1 MTPTRLPRRGA
12 ADMPHVKP
20 IHLLVAACV
29 AAWSAHGRA
38 TTQAA
43 AESTLAQVEFD
54 GAFLQSRLGKHVD
67 VSRFAQRN
75 MTAPGVYTTDIH
87 VGPDWIGRYD
97 VRFVAAPDSGDARPC
112 FDRTQL
118 ERVGVDFGKL
128 APEVLARLDGDG
140 ACLQLDQ
147 VVPGASAAF
156 DFPRQT
162 LRLSIPQASLVRKAR
177 GYVSPDQWTSGETVG
192 LLGYNFNLYT
202 SKASGH
208 TTQTQGYLGL
218 NGGVNLGNWRFRHEG
233 SYSWS
238 SRGESRYQDIATY
251 LQRDLPSLS
260 SQLVVGESYT
270 SGELFDST
278 QFRGVRLS
286 TDDRMLPDSLR
297 GYAPVVRGI
306 ANSNAKVTIR
316 QNDVTIYETT
326 VAPGNFEIDDLYPT
340 GYGGDL
346 QVSVAEADGSVH
358 SFSVPYA
365 AVPMSLRP
373 GIGRYSFVAGTL
385 RNPHGS
391 SQPLFTQAT
400 YQRGLTNL
408 LTAYGGVTLA
418 GGYASAMLGGA
429 FNTSFGAFGAD
440 VTHAL
445 TSIPGAKR
453 YSGSSVRVS
462 YAKSVDATG
471 TDIALAA
478 YRYSTDG
485 YFGLNDAMQAR
496 DAARDGRSAQSV
508 WRQRNRASLALTQRL
523 GATGGRINTTASAV
537 NYWNRPGSDVNYSVG
552 YTNQFRNIS
561 YSLTATRQR
570 NAGGDMG
577 TLYYASVTIPFGRE
591 RPMTVSGNVSRDTL
605 GRTRLQSTLSGS
617 LGEDHALSYSVS
629 ANHASGP
636 NSGTDGS
643 ANVTYRTRV
652 AEVNASAG
660 ASTDFQQGSLAV
672 RGALV
677 AHRGGITFSQP
688 VSETFAIVEAP
699 GAAGARV
706 TNAAGVKVDRN
717 GYAVVPYLTPYS
729 LNTVALDPKG
739 IPMDVE
745 LKETSRQ
752 IAPRAGAVPL
762 IRFATDTG
770 RAALVQARQADGTP
784 LPFGAAVHD
793 ETGKEV
799 GVVGQ
804 ASRIF
809 ARGLADSGSL
819 TVQWGADDHRSICRI
834 AYELPVAEHR
844 RPSSGIRIVKSI
856 CQPDATAAGI
866 Q

>member
-1 MTPTRLPRRGA
+1 MTTTRPSRHDA
-12 ADMPHVKP
+12 ADMPRIKP
-20 IHLLVAACV
+20 VHLLVAACV
-29 AAWSAHGRA
+29 GAWSSDGRA
-38 TTQAA
+38 TTSSAA
-43 AESTLAQVEFD
+43 DATLAQVEFD
-54 GAFLQSRLGKHVD
+54 GAFMQHRLGKHFD
-67 VSRFAQRN
+67 VSRFARRN
-75 MTAPGVYTTDIH
+75 VTAPGVYTADIH
-87 VGPDWIGRYD
+87 VGSDWIGRYD

-112 FDRTQL
+112 FDRTLL
-118 ERVGVDFGKL
+118 ERVGIDFGKL
-128 APEVLARLDGDG
+128 APEVVAELDGEH
-140 ACLQLDQ
+140 ACLRLEQA
-147 VVPGASAAF
+147 VPGAGAAF
-156 DFPRQT
+156 DFTRQT
-162 LRLSIPQASLVRKAR
+162 LRLSIPQALLARKAR
-177 GYVSPDQWTSGETVG
+177 GYVSPDQWTAGETVG

-202 SKASGH
+202 SKANGH
-208 TTQTQGYLGL
+208 TAQTQGYLGL
-218 NGGVNLGNWRFRHEG
+218 NGGVNLGTWRFRHEG

-238 SRGESRYQDIATY
+238 SRGQSRYQGIATY
-251 LQRDLPSLS
+251 VQRDLPSLS
-260 SQLVVGESYT
+260 SQLVIGESYT

-346 QVSVAEADGSVH
+346 QVSVEEADGAVH
-358 SFSVPYA
+358 TFSVPYA

-391 SQPLFTQAT
+391 SQPPFTQAT

-418 GGYASAMLGGA
+418 SGYMSAMLGAA

-445 TSIPGAKR
+445 TSIPGARR
-453 YSGSSVRVS
+453 YNGSSVRVS
-462 YAKSVDATG
+462 YAKSVETTG

-496 DAARDGRSAQSV
+496 DAARDGRSVDSV
-508 WRQRNRASLALTQRL
+508 WRQRHRASLALTQRL
-523 GATGGRINTTASAV
+523 GATGGRINATASAV
-537 NYWNRPGSDVNYSVG
+537 NYWNRSGSDINYSVG
-552 YTNQFRNIS
+552 YTNQFRNLS

-570 NAGGDMG
+570 NAGGEMG

-591 RPMTVSGNVSRDTL
+591 RPMTVSGNVSRDAL

-617 LGEDHALSYSVS
+617 LGDDHALSYSVS

-636 NSGTDGS
+636 DSATDGS
-643 ANVTYRTRV
+643 ANVTYRTRM
-652 AEVNASAG
+652 AEISASAG
-660 ASTDFQQGSLAV
+660 AGTDFQQGSIGV

-677 AHRGGITFSQP
+677 AHRGGVTFSQP

-706 TNAAGVKVDRN
+706 TNAAGVKVDGN
-717 GYAVVPYLTPYS
+717 GYAIVPYLTPYS

-739 IPMDVE
+739 ISMDVE

-784 LPFGAAVHD
+784 LPFGVAVHD

-804 ASRIF
+804 ASKIF
-809 ARGLADSGSL
+809 ARGLNDSGSL
-819 TVQWGADDHRSICRI
+819 TVRWGADSRSACRI
-834 AYELPVAEHR
+834 AYNLPVAKQR
-844 RPSSGIRIVKSI
+844 RQASGIQTVKSI
-856 CQPDATAAGI
+856 CEPDSMTADLR
-866 Q
+866 

>member
-1 MTPTRLPRRGA
+1 MTPTRLPHRGA
-12 ADMPHVKP
+12 ADLPRVKP

-29 AAWSAHGRA
+29 AAWSADGRA
-38 TTQAA
+38 TTPAA
-43 AESTLAQVEFD
+43 ADGSLAQVEFD
-54 GAFLQSRLGKHVD
+54 GAFMQNRLGRDFD
-67 VSRFAQRN
+67 VSRFARRN
-75 MTAPGVYTTDIH
+75 VTAPGVYTADVH

-112 FDRTQL
+112 FDRTLL

-128 APEVLARLDGDG
+128 APDVVARLDGDD
-140 ACLQLDQ
+140 ACLRLDE

-156 DFPRQT
+156 DFTRQT
-162 LRLSIPQASLVRKAR
+162 LRLSIPQASLARKAR

-208 TTQTQGYLGL
+208 TAQTQGYLGL
-218 NGGVNLGNWRFRHEG
+218 NGGVNIGTWRFRHEG

-238 SRGESRYQDIATY
+238 SRGESRYQGLATY

-260 SQLVVGESYT
+260 SQLVIGESYT

-346 QVSVAEADGSVH
+346 QVSVTEADGSVH
-358 SFSVPYA
+358 TFSVPYA

-408 LTAYGGVTLA
+408 LTGYGGVTLA
-418 GGYASAMLGGA
+418 GGYVSAMLGGA

-445 TSIPGAKR
+445 TAIPGAKR

-485 YFGLNDAMQAR
+485 YFGLDDAMQAR
-496 DAARDGRSAQSV
+496 DAARNGRSTHAV
-508 WRQRNRASLALTQRL
+508 WRQRHRASLALTQRL
-523 GATGGRINTTASAV
+523 GATGGRINATASAV
-537 NYWNRPGSDVNYSVG
+537 NYWNRPGSDINYSVG
-552 YTNQFRNIS
+552 YTNQFRNVS

-570 NAGGDMG
+570 NAGGDMS

-605 GRTRLQSTLSGS
+605 GRTRVQSTLSGS
-617 LGEDHALSYSVS
+617 LGDDHALSYSVS

-636 NSGTDGS
+636 NAVTDGS
-643 ANVTYRTRV
+643 ANVTYRTRL
-652 AEVNASAG
+652 AEVSASAG
-660 ASTDFQQGSLAV
+660 ASTDFQQGSLGV

-699 GAAGARV
+699 GAAGARI
-706 TNAAGVKVDRN
+706 TNAAGVKVDGN
-717 GYAVVPYLTPYS
+717 GYAVVPYLAPYS
-729 LNTVALDPKG
+729 LNTIALDPKG
-739 IPMDVE
+739 ISMDVE

-752 IAPRAGAVPL
+752 VAPRAGSVPL

-784 LPFGAAVHD
+784 LPFGATVHD

-804 ASRIF
+804 ASKIF
-809 ARGLADSGSL
+809 ARGLADRGSL
-819 TVQWGADDHRSICRI
+819 TVQWGADLRSVCRI
-834 AYELPVAEHR
+834 AYELPVAER
-844 RPSSGIRIVKSI
+844 RRQSSGIQTIQSR
-856 CQPDATAAGI
+856 CQPDSTTAGT

>member
-1 MTPTRLPRRGA
+1 MTPTRPPCHGA
-12 ADMPHVKP
+12 ADMPRVKP

-29 AAWSAHGRA
+29 AAWSADGRA
-38 TTQAA
+38 TTPAA
-43 AESTLAQVEFD
+43 AEGTLAQVEFD
-54 GAFLQSRLGKHVD
+54 GAFMQNRLGRDFD
-67 VSRFAQRN
+67 VSRFARRN
-75 MTAPGVYTTDIH
+75 VTAPGVYTADVH

-112 FDRTQL
+112 FDRTLL

-128 APEVLARLDGDG
+128 APDVVARLDGDD
-140 ACLQLDQ
+140 ACLRLDE

-156 DFPRQT
+156 DFTRQT
-162 LRLSIPQASLVRKAR
+162 LRLSIPQASLARKAR

-208 TTQTQGYLGL
+208 TAQTQGYLGL
-218 NGGVNLGNWRFRHEG
+218 NGGVNIGTWRFRHEG

-238 SRGESRYQDIATY
+238 SRGESRYQGLATY

-260 SQLVVGESYT
+260 SQLVIGESYT

-346 QVSVAEADGSVH
+346 QVSVEEADGSVH

-391 SQPLFTQAT
+391 SQPLFTQVT

-418 GGYASAMLGGA
+418 GGYVSAMLGGA
-429 FNTSFGAFGAD
+429 FNTTFGAFGAD

-445 TSIPGAKR
+445 TTIPGAKR

-462 YAKSVDATG
+462 YAKSVDSTG

-508 WRQRNRASLALTQRL
+508 WRQRHRASLALTQRL
-523 GATGGRINTTASAV
+523 GTTGGRINATASAV

-552 YTNQFRNIS
+552 YTNQFRNVS

-570 NAGGDMG
+570 NAGGDMS

-617 LGEDHALSYSVS
+617 VGEDHALSYSVS
-629 ANHASGP
+629 ANHASGT
-636 NSGTDGS
+636 NSTTDGS
-643 ANVTYRTRV
+643 ANVTYRTRL
-652 AEVNASAG
+652 AEVSASAG
-660 ASTDFQQGSLAV
+660 ASTEFQQGSLGV

-677 AHRGGITFSQP
+677 VHRGGITFSQP

-699 GAAGARV
+699 GAAGARI
-706 TNAAGVKVDRN
+706 TNAAGVKVDGN

-739 IPMDVE
+739 ISMDVE

-804 ASRIF
+804 ASKIF
-809 ARGLADSGSL
+809 ARGLNDSGSL
-819 TVQWGADDHRSICRI
+819 TVRWGADSGSICRI
-834 AYELPVAEHR
+834 AYDLPVAKHHR
-844 RPSSGIRIVKSI
+844 QAP
-856 CQPDATAAGI
+856 GI
-866 Q
+866 QTVTSMCRPDSTTADTQ

>member
-1 MTPTRLPRRGA
+1 MTPTRLPCRGA
-12 ADMPHVKP
+12 ADLPRVKP

-29 AAWSAHGRA
+29 AAWSANGRA

-54 GAFLQSRLGKHVD
+54 GAFLQNRLGKQFD
-67 VSRFAQRN
+67 VSRFSRRN
-75 MTAPGVYTTDIH
+75 VTPPGVYTADIH
-87 VGPDWIGRYD
+87 VGADWIGRYD
-97 VRFVAAPDSGDARPC
+97 VRFVAAPESSDARPC
-112 FDRTQL
+112 FDRTLL
-118 ERVGVDFGKL
+118 ERAGVDFGKL
-128 APEVLARLDGDG
+128 APDVVARLAGDD
-140 ACLQLDQ
+140 ACLRLEE
-147 VVPGASAAF
+147 VVPGAGSAF
-156 DFPRQT
+156 DFTRQT
-162 LRLSIPQASLVRKAR
+162 LTLSIPQASLARKAR

-202 SKASGH
+202 SKVSGH
-208 TTQTQGYLGL
+208 TAQTQGYLGL

-260 SQLVVGESYT
+260 SQLVIGESYT

-306 ANSNAKVTIR
+306 ANSNARVTIR

-346 QVSVAEADGSVH
+346 QVSVEEADGSVH
-358 SFSVPYA
+358 AFSVPYA

-385 RNPHGS
+385 RNPQGS
-391 SQPLFTQAT
+391 SEPLFTQAT

-429 FNTSFGAFGAD
+429 LNTSFGAFGAD

-462 YAKSVDATG
+462 YAKSIDATG

-496 DAARDGRSAQSV
+496 DAARDGTSAQSV
-508 WRQRNRASLALTQRL
+508 WRQRQRASLALTQRL
-523 GATGGRINTTASAV
+523 GTNGGRINATASTV
-537 NYWNRPGSDVNYSVG
+537 NYWNRSGSDVNYSVG
-552 YTNQFRNIS
+552 YTNRFRNVS
-561 YSLTATRQR
+561 YSLTAMRQR

-577 TLYYASVTIPFGRE
+577 TLYYASVTIPLGRE
-591 RPMTVSGNVSRDTL
+591 RPMTVSGNVTRDTL

-617 LGEDHALSYSVS
+617 LGDDHALSYSVS

-636 NSGTDGS
+636 NSTTDGS
-643 ANVTYRTRV
+643 ANVTYRTRL
-652 AEVNASAG
+652 AEVSASAG
-660 ASTDFQQGSLAV
+660 ASTDFQQGSLGV

-706 TNAAGVKVDRN
+706 TNAAGVKVDGN

-729 LNTVALDPKG
+729 LNTIALDPKG

-804 ASRIF
+804 ASKIF

-819 TVQWGADDHRSICRI
+819 TVQWGADHRRSLCRI
-834 AYELPVAEHR
+834 AYDLPVAEHR
-844 RPSSGIRIVKSI
+844 RQSSGIRIVKSV
-856 CQPDATAAGI
+856 CQSDTTAAGI

>member
-1 MTPTRLPRRGA
+1 MTTTRPPRPDAADLPRI
-12 ADMPHVKP
+12 KP

-29 AAWSAHGRA
+29 GAWAGDGRA
-38 TTQAA
+38 TTATA
-43 AESTLAQVEFD
+43 TEATLAQVEFD
-54 GAFLQSRLGKHVD
+54 GAFLQNRLGKHFD

-75 MTAPGVYTTDIH
+75 VTAPGVYTADIH
-87 VGPDWIGRYD
+87 VGADWIGRYD
-97 VRFVAAPDSGDARPC
+97 VRFAASPDSGDARPC
-112 FDRTQL
+112 FDRTLL
-118 ERVGVDFGKL
+118 ERAGVDFGKL
-128 APEVLARLDGDG
+128 APEVVAKLDGDR
-140 ACLQLDQ
+140 ACLRLEQA
-147 VVPGASAAF
+147 VPGASAAF
-156 DFPRQT
+156 DFTRQT
-162 LRLSIPQASLVRKAR
+162 LQLSIPQALLARKAR
-177 GYVSPDQWTSGETVG
+177 GYVSPDQWTAGETVG

-208 TTQTQGYLGL
+208 TAQTQGYLGL
-218 NGGVNLGNWRFRHEG
+218 NGGVNLGSWRFRHEG
-233 SYSWS
+233 AYSWS
-238 SRGESRYQDIATY
+238 SRGQSRYQGIASY

-260 SQLVVGESYT
+260 SQLVIGESYT

-346 QVSVAEADGSVH
+346 QVSVSEADGSVH
-358 SFSVPYA
+358 TFSVPYA

-385 RNPHGS
+385 RNPLGS
-391 SQPLFTQAT
+391 SQPLFAQAT

-408 LTAYGGVTLA
+408 LTAYGGATLA
-418 GGYASAMLGGA
+418 AGYVSAMLGGA
-429 FNTSFGAFGAD
+429 FNTPFGAFGAD
-440 VTHAL
+440 FTHAV

-453 YSGSSVRVS
+453 YSGSSMRVS
-462 YAKSVDATG
+462 YAKSVEATG

-485 YFGLNDAMQAR
+485 YFGLNDAVQAR
-496 DAARDGRSAQSV
+496 DAARDGHSASSV
-508 WRQRNRASLALTQRL
+508 WRQRHRASLTLAQRF
-523 GATGGRINTTASAV
+523 GTTGGRINATASAV
-537 NYWNRPGSDVNYSVG
+537 SYWNRSGSDVNYSIG
-552 YTNQFRNIS
+552 YTNQFRNVS

-591 RPMTVSGNVSRDTL
+591 HPMTVTGNVSRDTL

-617 LGEDHALSYSVS
+617 LGDDHALSYSVS

-636 NSGTDGS
+636 DSVTDGS
-643 ANVTYRTRV
+643 TNVTYRARM
-652 AEVNASAG
+652 AEVNVSAG
-660 ASTDFQQGSLAV
+660 ASTDFQQGSLGV

-699 GAAGARV
+699 GAAGARI
-706 TNAAGVKVDRN
+706 TNAAGVKIDGN

-739 IPMDVE
+739 ISMDVE

-770 RAALVQARQADGTP
+770 RAALVRAPQADGTP
-784 LPFGAAVHD
+784 LPFGAVVRD

-799 GVVGQ
+799 GVVAQ
-804 ASRIF
+804 ASKVF
-809 ARGLADSGSL
+809 ARGLNERGAL
-819 TVQWGADDHRSICRI
+819 TVHWGADGSSVCRI
-834 AYELPVAEHR
+834 AYALPVAEHR
-844 RPSSGIRIVKSI
+844 RRSPGIQTVESVCQADSS
-856 CQPDATAAGI
+856 QAGI

>member
-1 MTPTRLPRRGA
+1 MTSTRLPRHA
-12 ADMPHVKP
+12 VADMPRIKP
-20 IHLLVAACV
+20 IHLLVVACV
-29 AAWSAHGRA
+29 GAWSSDGRA
-38 TTQAA
+38 TSQTA
-43 AESTLAQVEFD
+43 AENTLAQVEFD
-54 GAFLQSRLGKHVD
+54 GAFLQNRLGKQFD

-75 MTAPGVYTTDIH
+75 VTAPGVYTADIH
-87 VGPDWIGRYD
+87 VGSDWIGRYD
-97 VRFVAAPDSGDARPC
+97 VRFAAAPDSGDARPC
-112 FDRTQL
+112 FDRALL
-118 ERVGVDFGKL
+118 ERVGVDFGKITPDIV
-128 APEVLARLDGDG
+128 AELDGDR
-140 ACLQLDQ
+140 ACLRIEQ
-147 VVPGASAAF
+147 VVPDASAAF
-156 DFPRQT
+156 DFTRQV
-162 LRLSIPQASLVRKAR
+162 LRLSIPQASLARKAR
-177 GYVSPDQWTSGETVG
+177 GYVNPDQWTAGETVG

-208 TTQTQGYLGL
+208 TAQTQGYLGL
-218 NGGVNLGNWRFRHEG
+218 NGGVNLGSWRFRHEG

-238 SRGESRYQDIATY
+238 SRGQSRYQNLATY

-346 QVSVAEADGSVH
+346 QVSVSEADGSVH
-358 SFSVPYA
+358 TFSVPYA

-391 SQPLFTQAT
+391 GQPFFAQAT

-408 LTAYGGVTLA
+408 VTAYGGATLA
-418 GGYASAMLGGA
+418 AGYVSAMLGGA
-429 FNTSFGAFGAD
+429 LNTSFGAFGAD
-440 VTHAL
+440 VTHAM

-462 YAKSVDATG
+462 YAKSVEATG

-485 YFGLNDAMQAR
+485 YFSLNDAMQAR
-496 DAARDGRSAQSV
+496 DAVRDGHSVSSV
-508 WRQRNRASLALTQRL
+508 WRQRHRASLALTQRL
-523 GATGGRINTTASAV
+523 GAAGGRINATASTV

-552 YTNQFRNIS
+552 YTNRFRNVS

-591 RPMTVSGNVSRDTL
+591 RPVTVTGNVSRDTL
-605 GRTRLQSTLSGS
+605 GHTRLQSTLSGS
-617 LGEDHALSYSVS
+617 LGDDHALSYSVS
-629 ANHASGP
+629 ANHASGTD
-636 NSGTDGS
+636 SVTDGS
-643 ANVTYRTRV
+643 ANVTYRTRM
-652 AEVNASAG
+652 AELNASAG
-660 ASTDFQQGSLAV
+660 ASTAFQQGSLGV

-688 VSETFAIVEAP
+688 LSETFAIVEAP
-699 GAAGARV
+699 GAAGARI
-706 TNAAGVKVDRN
+706 TNATGVKVDGN

-729 LNTVALDPKG
+729 INTVALDPKG
-739 IPMDVE
+739 ISMDVE

-770 RAALVQARQADGTP
+770 RAALVRAPQANGAP
-784 LPFGAAVHD
+784 LPFGAVVRD

-799 GVVGQ
+799 GIVAQ
-804 ASRIF
+804 ASKIF
-809 ARGLADSGSL
+809 ARGLNDRGSL
-819 TVQWGADDHRSICRI
+819 TVQWGNDGRSVCRV
-834 AYELPVAEHR
+834 AYELPVAER
-844 RPSSGIRIVKSI
+844 RGRSRGVQTVTSV
-856 CQPDATAAGI
+856 CQVDSTAAAI

>member
-1 MTPTRLPRRGA
+1 MTPTRPPCHGA
-12 ADMPHVKP
+12 ADMPRVKP

-29 AAWSAHGRA
+29 AAWSADGRA
-38 TTQAA
+38 TTPAA
-43 AESTLAQVEFD
+43 AEGTLAQVEFD
-54 GAFLQSRLGKHVD
+54 GAFMQNRLGRDFD
-67 VSRFAQRN
+67 VSRFARRN
-75 MTAPGVYTTDIH
+75 VTAPGVYTADVH

-112 FDRTQL
+112 FDRTLL

-128 APEVLARLDGDG
+128 APDVVARLDGDD
-140 ACLQLDQ
+140 ACLRLDE

-156 DFPRQT
+156 DFTRQT
-162 LRLSIPQASLVRKAR
+162 VRLSIPQASLARKAR

-208 TTQTQGYLGL
+208 TAQTQGYLGL
-218 NGGVNLGNWRFRHEG
+218 NGGVNIGTWRFRHEG

-238 SRGESRYQDIATY
+238 SRGESRYQGLATY

-260 SQLVVGESYT
+260 SQLVIGESYT

-346 QVSVAEADGSVH
+346 QVSVEEADGSVH

-391 SQPLFTQAT
+391 SQPLFTQVT

-418 GGYASAMLGGA
+418 GGYVSAMLGGA
-429 FNTSFGAFGAD
+429 FNTTFGAFGAD

-445 TSIPGAKR
+445 TTIPGAKR

-462 YAKSVDATG
+462 YAKSVDSTG

-508 WRQRNRASLALTQRL
+508 WRQRHRASLALTQRL
-523 GATGGRINTTASAV
+523 GTTGGRINATASAV

-552 YTNQFRNIS
+552 YTNQFRNVS

-570 NAGGDMG
+570 NAGGDMS

-617 LGEDHALSYSVS
+617 VGDDHALSYSVS
-629 ANHASGP
+629 ANHASGT
-636 NSGTDGS
+636 NSTTDGS
-643 ANVTYRTRV
+643 ANVTYRTRL
-652 AEVNASAG
+652 AEVSASAG
-660 ASTDFQQGSLAV
+660 ASTEFQQGSLGV

-699 GAAGARV
+699 GAAGARI
-706 TNAAGVKVDRN
+706 TNAAGVKVDGN

-739 IPMDVE
+739 ISMDVE

-804 ASRIF
+804 ASKIF
-809 ARGLADSGSL
+809 ARGLNDSGSL
-819 TVQWGADDHRSICRI
+819 TVRWGADSGSICRI
-834 AYELPVAEHR
+834 AYDLPVAKHHR
-844 RPSSGIRIVKSI
+844 QAP
-856 CQPDATAAGI
+856 GI
-866 Q
+866 QTVTSMCRPDSTTADTQ

>member
-1 MTPTRLPRRGA
+1 MTPTRPPCHGA
-12 ADMPHVKP
+12 ADMPRVKP

-29 AAWSAHGRA
+29 AAWSADGRA
-38 TTQAA
+38 TTPAA
-43 AESTLAQVEFD
+43 AEGTLAQVEFD
-54 GAFLQSRLGKHVD
+54 GAFMQNRLGRDFD
-67 VSRFAQRN
+67 VSRFARRN
-75 MTAPGVYTTDIH
+75 VTAPGVYTADVH

-112 FDRTQL
+112 FDRTLL

-128 APEVLARLDGDG
+128 APDVVARLDGDD
-140 ACLQLDQ
+140 ACLRLDE
-147 VVPGASAAF
+147 VVPGASTAF
-156 DFPRQT
+156 DFTRQT
-162 LRLSIPQASLVRKAR
+162 LRLSIPQASLARKAR

-208 TTQTQGYLGL
+208 TAQTQGYLGL
-218 NGGVNLGNWRFRHEG
+218 NGGVNIGTWRFRHEG

-238 SRGESRYQDIATY
+238 SRGESRYQGLATY

-260 SQLVVGESYT
+260 SQLVIGESYT

-346 QVSVAEADGSVH
+346 QVSVEEADGSVH

-391 SQPLFTQAT
+391 SQPLFTQVT

-418 GGYASAMLGGA
+418 GGYVSAMLGGA
-429 FNTSFGAFGAD
+429 FNTTFGAFGAD

-445 TSIPGAKR
+445 TTIPGAKR

-462 YAKSVDATG
+462 YAKSVDSTG

-508 WRQRNRASLALTQRL
+508 WRQRHRASLALTQRL
-523 GATGGRINTTASAV
+523 GTTGGRINATASAV

-552 YTNQFRNIS
+552 YTNQFRNVS

-570 NAGGDMG
+570 NAGGDMS

-617 LGEDHALSYSVS
+617 VGEDHALSYSVS
-629 ANHASGP
+629 ANHASGT
-636 NSGTDGS
+636 NSTTDGS
-643 ANVTYRTRV
+643 ANVTYRTRL
-652 AEVNASAG
+652 AEVSASAG
-660 ASTDFQQGSLAV
+660 ASTEFQQGSLGV

-699 GAAGARV
+699 GAAGARI
-706 TNAAGVKVDRN
+706 TNAAGVKVDGN

-739 IPMDVE
+739 ISMDVE

-804 ASRIF
+804 ASKIF
-809 ARGLADSGSL
+809 ARGLNDSGSL
-819 TVQWGADDHRSICRI
+819 TVRWGADSGSICRI
-834 AYELPVAEHR
+834 AYDLPVAKHHR
-844 RPSSGIRIVKSI
+844 QAP
-856 CQPDATAAGI
+856 GI
-866 Q
+866 QTVTSMCRPDSTTADTQ

>member
-1 MTPTRLPRRGA
+1 MTPTRPPCHGA
-12 ADMPHVKP
+12 ADMPRVKP

-29 AAWSAHGRA
+29 AAWSADGRA
-38 TTQAA
+38 TTPAA
-43 AESTLAQVEFD
+43 AEGTLAQVEFD
-54 GAFLQSRLGKHVD
+54 GAFMQNRLGRDFD
-67 VSRFAQRN
+67 VSRFARRN
-75 MTAPGVYTTDIH
+75 VTAPGVYTADVH

-112 FDRTQL
+112 FDRALL

-128 APEVLARLDGDG
+128 APDVVARLDGDD
-140 ACLQLDQ
+140 ACLRLDE
-147 VVPGASAAF
+147 VVPGASTAF
-156 DFPRQT
+156 DFTRQT
-162 LRLSIPQASLVRKAR
+162 LRLSIPQASLARKAR

-208 TTQTQGYLGL
+208 TAQTQGYLGL

-260 SQLVVGESYT
+260 SQLVIGESYT

-346 QVSVAEADGSVH
+346 QVSVEEADGSVH

-373 GIGRYSFVAGTL
+373 GVGRYSFVAGTL
-385 RNPHGS
+385 RNPRGS

-429 FNTSFGAFGAD
+429 FNTTFGAFGAD

-462 YAKSVDATG
+462 YAKSVETIG

-485 YFGLNDAMQAR
+485 YFGLDDAMQAR

-508 WRQRNRASLALTQRL
+508 WRQRHRASLALTQRL
-523 GATGGRINTTASAV
+523 GATGGRINATASAV

-552 YTNQFRNIS
+552 YTNQFRNVS

-570 NAGGDMG
+570 NGGGDMS
-577 TLYYASVTIPFGRE
+577 TLYYASVTIPLGRE

-629 ANHASGP
+629 ANHASGT
-636 NSGTDGS
+636 NSTTDGS
-643 ANVTYRTRV
+643 ANVTYRTRL
-652 AEVNASAG
+652 AEVSASAG
-660 ASTDFQQGSLAV
+660 ASTEFQQGSLGV

-699 GAAGARV
+699 GAAGARI
-706 TNAAGVKVDRN
+706 TNAAGVKVDGN

-739 IPMDVE
+739 ISMDVE

-804 ASRIF
+804 ASKIF
-809 ARGLADSGSL
+809 ARGLNDSGSL
-819 TVQWGADDHRSICRI
+819 TVRWGADSGSICRI
-834 AYELPVAEHR
+834 AYDLPVAKHHR
-844 RPSSGIRIVKSI
+844 QAP
-856 CQPDATAAGI
+856 GI
-866 Q
+866 QTVTSMCRPDSTTADTQ

>member
-1 MTPTRLPRRGA
+1 MTPTRPPCHGA
-12 ADMPHVKP
+12 ADMPRVKP

-29 AAWSAHGRA
+29 AAWSADGRA
-38 TTQAA
+38 TTPAA
-43 AESTLAQVEFD
+43 AEGTLAQVEFD
-54 GAFLQSRLGKHVD
+54 GAFMQNRLGRDFD
-67 VSRFAQRN
+67 VSRFARRN
-75 MTAPGVYTTDIH
+75 VTAPGVYTADVH

-112 FDRTQL
+112 FDRALL

-128 APEVLARLDGDG
+128 APDVVARLDGDD
-140 ACLQLDQ
+140 ACLRLDE
-147 VVPGASAAF
+147 VVPGASTAF
-156 DFPRQT
+156 DFTRQT
-162 LRLSIPQASLVRKAR
+162 LRLSIPQASLARKAR

-208 TTQTQGYLGL
+208 TAQTQGYLGL

-260 SQLVVGESYT
+260 SQLVIGESYT

-346 QVSVAEADGSVH
+346 QVSVEEADGSVH
-358 SFSVPYA
+358 AFSVPYA

-373 GIGRYSFVAGTL
+373 GVGRYSFVAGTL
-385 RNPHGS
+385 RNPRGS

-429 FNTSFGAFGAD
+429 FNTTFGAFGAD

-462 YAKSVDATG
+462 YAKSVETTG

-485 YFGLNDAMQAR
+485 YFGLDDAMQAR

-508 WRQRNRASLALTQRL
+508 WRQRHRASLALTQRL
-523 GATGGRINTTASAV
+523 GATGGRINATASAV

-552 YTNQFRNIS
+552 YTNQFRNVS

-570 NAGGDMG
+570 NAGGDMS
-577 TLYYASVTIPFGRE
+577 TLYYASVTIPLGRE

-629 ANHASGP
+629 ANHASGT
-636 NSGTDGS
+636 NSTTDGS
-643 ANVTYRTRV
+643 ANVTYRTRL
-652 AEVNASAG
+652 AEVSASAG
-660 ASTDFQQGSLAV
+660 ASTEFQQGSLGV

-699 GAAGARV
+699 GAAGARI
-706 TNAAGVKVDRN
+706 TNAAGVKVDGN

-739 IPMDVE
+739 ISMDVE

-804 ASRIF
+804 ASKIF
-809 ARGLADSGSL
+809 ARGLNDSGSL
-819 TVQWGADDHRSICRI
+819 TVRWGADSGSICRI
-834 AYELPVAEHR
+834 AYDLPVAKHHR
-844 RPSSGIRIVKSI
+844 QAP
-856 CQPDATAAGI
+856 GI
-866 Q
+866 QTVTSMCRPDSTTADTQ

>member
-1 MTPTRLPRRGA
+1 MTPTRPPCHGA
-12 ADMPHVKP
+12 ADMPRVKP

-29 AAWSAHGRA
+29 AAWSADGRA
-38 TTQAA
+38 TTPAA
-43 AESTLAQVEFD
+43 AEGTLAQVEFD
-54 GAFLQSRLGKHVD
+54 GAFMQNRLGRDFD
-67 VSRFAQRN
+67 VSRFARRN
-75 MTAPGVYTTDIH
+75 VTAPGVYTADVH

-112 FDRTQL
+112 FDRTLL

-128 APEVLARLDGDG
+128 APDVVARLDGDD
-140 ACLQLDQ
+140 ACLRLDE

-156 DFPRQT
+156 DFTRQT
-162 LRLSIPQASLVRKAR
+162 LRLSIPQASLARKAR

-208 TTQTQGYLGL
+208 TAQTQGYLGL
-218 NGGVNLGNWRFRHEG
+218 NGGVNIGTWRFRHEG

-238 SRGESRYQDIATY
+238 SRGESRYQGLATY

-260 SQLVVGESYT
+260 SQLVIGESYT

-346 QVSVAEADGSVH
+346 QVSVEEADGSVH

-391 SQPLFTQAT
+391 SQPLFTQVT

-418 GGYASAMLGGA
+418 GGYVSAMLGGA
-429 FNTSFGAFGAD
+429 FNTTFGAFGAD

-445 TSIPGAKR
+445 TTIPGAKR

-462 YAKSVDATG
+462 YAKSVDSTG

-508 WRQRNRASLALTQRL
+508 WRQRHRASLALTQRL
-523 GATGGRINTTASAV
+523 GTTGGRINATASAV

-552 YTNQFRNIS
+552 YTNQFRNVS

-570 NAGGDMG
+570 NAGGDMS

-617 LGEDHALSYSVS
+617 VGDDHALSYSVS
-629 ANHASGP
+629 ANHASGT
-636 NSGTDGS
+636 NSTTDGS
-643 ANVTYRTRV
+643 ANVTYRTRL
-652 AEVNASAG
+652 AEVSASAG
-660 ASTDFQQGSLAV
+660 ASTEFQQGSLGV

-677 AHRGGITFSQP
+677 VHRGGITFSQP

-699 GAAGARV
+699 GAAGARI
-706 TNAAGVKVDRN
+706 TNAAGVKVDGN

-739 IPMDVE
+739 ISMDVE

-804 ASRIF
+804 ASKIF
-809 ARGLADSGSL
+809 ARGLNDSGSL
-819 TVQWGADDHRSICRI
+819 TVRWGADSGSICRI
-834 AYELPVAEHR
+834 AYDLPVAKHHR
-844 RPSSGIRIVKSI
+844 QAP
-856 CQPDATAAGI
+856 GI
-866 Q
+866 QTVTSMCRPDSTTADTQ

>member
-1 MTPTRLPRRGA
+1 MTPTRLPHRGA
-12 ADMPHVKP
+12 ADLPRVKP

-29 AAWSAHGRA
+29 AAWSADGRA
-38 TTQAA
+38 TTPAA
-43 AESTLAQVEFD
+43 AERSLAQVEFD
-54 GAFLQSRLGKHVD
+54 GAFMQNRLGRDFD
-67 VSRFAQRN
+67 VSRFARRN
-75 MTAPGVYTTDIH
+75 VTAAGVYTADVH

-112 FDRTQL
+112 FDRTLL

-128 APEVLARLDGDG
+128 APDVVARLDGND
-140 ACLQLDQ
+140 ACLRIEE

-156 DFPRQT
+156 DFTRQT
-162 LRLSIPQASLVRKAR
+162 LRLSIPQASLARKAR

-208 TTQTQGYLGL
+208 TAQTQGYLGL
-218 NGGVNLGNWRFRHEG
+218 NGGVNIGNWRFRHEG

-238 SRGESRYQDIATY
+238 SRGESRYQGLATY

-260 SQLVVGESYT
+260 SQLVIGESYT

-278 QFRGVRLS
+278 PFRGVRLS

-306 ANSNAKVTIR
+306 ANSNAKVTVR

-346 QVSVAEADGSVH
+346 QVSVEEADGSVH
-358 SFSVPYA
+358 TFSVPYA

-385 RNPHGS
+385 RNPRGS

-408 LTAYGGVTLA
+408 LTGYGGVTLA

-445 TSIPGAKR
+445 TAIPGAKR

-485 YFGLNDAMQAR
+485 YFGLDDAMQAR
-496 DAARDGRSAQSV
+496 DAARNDRSTHAV
-508 WRQRNRASLALTQRL
+508 WRQRHRASLVLTQRL
-523 GATGGRINTTASAV
+523 GATGGRINATASAV
-537 NYWNRPGSDVNYSVG
+537 NYWNRPGSDINYSVG
-552 YTNQFRNIS
+552 YTNQFRNVS

-570 NAGGDMG
+570 NAGGDMS

-617 LGEDHALSYSVS
+617 LGDDHALSYSVS

-636 NSGTDGS
+636 NAVTDGS
-643 ANVTYRTRV
+643 GNVTYRTRV

-660 ASTDFQQGSLAV
+660 ASTDFQQGSLGV

-699 GAAGARV
+699 GAAGARI
-706 TNAAGVKVDRN
+706 TNAAGVKVDGN

-729 LNTVALDPKG
+729 LNTIALDPKG
-739 IPMDVE
+739 ISMDVE

-793 ETGKEV
+793 ENGKEV

-804 ASRIF
+804 ASKIF

-819 TVQWGADDHRSICRI
+819 TVQWGADSRSICRI
-834 AYELPVAEHR
+834 AYDLPLAEHR
-844 RPSSGIRIVKSI
+844 RQSSGIRTVKSI
-856 CQPDATAAGI
+856 CQPDSTTADI

>member
-1 MTPTRLPRRGA
+1 MTPTRPSRRGA
-12 ADMPHVKP
+12 ADMPRVKP

-29 AAWSAHGRA
+29 AAWSADGRA
-38 TTQAA
+38 TTRAA
-43 AESTLAQVEFD
+43 AEATLAHVEFD
-54 GAFLQSRLGKHVD
+54 GAFLQNRLGKHFD
-67 VSRFAQRN
+67 VSRFEQRN
-75 MTAPGVYTTDIH
+75 VTAPGVYTVDVH
-87 VGPDWIGRYD
+87 VGPDWIGRHD
-97 VRFVAAPDSGDARPC
+97 VRFVAVPDSGDARPC
-112 FDRTQL
+112 FGRALL

-128 APEVLARLDGDG
+128 GPDVVAQLADGG
-140 ACLQLDQ
+140 ACLRLEQ
-147 VVPGASAAF
+147 VVPGASTAF
-156 DFPRQT
+156 DFERQT

-177 GYVSPDQWTSGETVG
+177 GYVSPDQWTAGETVG

-202 SKASGH
+202 SKVSGH
-208 TTQTQGYLGL
+208 TAQTQGYLGL

-238 SRGESRYQDIATY
+238 SRGESRYQGLATY

-260 SQLVVGESYT
+260 SQLLIGESYT

-346 QVSVAEADGSVH
+346 QVSVEEADGSVH
-358 SFSVPYA
+358 AFSVPYA

-385 RNPHGS
+385 RNPRGS
-391 SQPLFTQAT
+391 SQPVFAQAT

-445 TSIPGAKR
+445 TTIPGAKR

-462 YAKSVDATG
+462 YAKSIDATG

-496 DAARDGRSAQSV
+496 DAARDGTSAWSV
-508 WRQRNRASLALTQRL
+508 WRQRHRASLVLTQRL
-523 GATGGRINTTASAV
+523 GTNGGRIDATASTV
-537 NYWNRPGSDVNYSVG
+537 NYWNRSGSDVNYSVG
-552 YTNQFRNIS
+552 YTNQFRNVS

-617 LGEDHALSYSVS
+617 LGDDHALSYSVS
-629 ANHASGP
+629 ANHASGT
-636 NSGTDGS
+636 NSTTDGS
-643 ANVTYRTRV
+643 ANVTYRTRL
-652 AEVNASAG
+652 AELSASAG
-660 ASTDFQQGSLAV
+660 ASTDFQQGSLGV

-699 GAAGARV
+699 GAAGARI
-706 TNAAGVKVDRN
+706 TNAAGVKVDGN

-739 IPMDVE
+739 ISMDVE

-770 RAALVQARQADGTP
+770 RAALVQARQADGKP

-804 ASRIF
+804 ASKIF

-819 TVQWGADDHRSICRI
+819 TVRWGADSRSVCRI
-834 AYELPVAEHR
+834 AYDLPVAKQR
-844 RPSSGIRIVKSI
+844 RQASGIQTVKSI
-856 CQPDATAAGI
+856 CQPDSTTADT

>member
-1 MTPTRLPRRGA
+1 MITTRPSRHDA
-12 ADMPHVKP
+12 ADMPRIKP
-20 IHLLVAACV
+20 VHLLVAACV
-29 AAWSAHGRA
+29 GAWSSDGRA
-38 TTQAA
+38 TTSSAA
-43 AESTLAQVEFD
+43 DAALAQVEFD
-54 GAFLQSRLGKHVD
+54 GAFMQHRLGKHFD
-67 VSRFAQRN
+67 VSRFARRN
-75 MTAPGVYTTDIH
+75 VTAPGVYTADIH
-87 VGPDWIGRYD
+87 VGSDWIGRYD

-112 FDRTQL
+112 FDRTLL
-118 ERVGVDFGKL
+118 ERVGIDFGKL
-128 APEVLARLDGDG
+128 APEVVAELDGEH
-140 ACLQLDQ
+140 ACLRLEQA
-147 VVPGASAAF
+147 VPGAGAAF
-156 DFPRQT
+156 DFTRQT
-162 LRLSIPQASLVRKAR
+162 LRLSIPQALLARKAR
-177 GYVSPDQWTSGETVG
+177 GYVSPDQWTAGETVG

-202 SKASGH
+202 SKANGH
-208 TTQTQGYLGL
+208 TAQTQGYLGL
-218 NGGVNLGNWRFRHEG
+218 NGGVNLGTWRFRHEG

-238 SRGESRYQDIATY
+238 SRGQSRYQGIATY
-251 LQRDLPSLS
+251 VQRDLPSLS
-260 SQLVVGESYT
+260 SQLVIGESYT

-346 QVSVAEADGSVH
+346 QVSVEEADGAVH
-358 SFSVPYA
+358 TFSVPYA

-418 GGYASAMLGGA
+418 TGYASAMLGGA

-440 VTHAL
+440 LTHAM
-445 TSIPGAKR
+445 TSLPGAKR
-453 YSGSSVRVS
+453 YNGSSIRVS
-462 YAKSVDATG
+462 YAKSVEATG
-471 TDIALAA
+471 TDVALAA

-496 DAARDGRSAQSV
+496 DAVRDGQSIDSV
-508 WRQRNRASLALTQRL
+508 WRQRHRASLALTQRL
-523 GATGGRINTTASAV
+523 GATGGRINATASAV
-537 NYWNRPGSDVNYSVG
+537 NYWNRAGSDVNYSIG
-552 YTNQFRNIS
+552 YTNRFRNVS

-591 RPMTVSGNVSRDTL
+591 HPMTATGNVSRDAL
-605 GRTRLQSTLSGS
+605 GRARLQSTLSGS
-617 LGEDHALSYSVS
+617 LGDDHALSYSVS

-636 NSGTDGS
+636 DAVTDGS
-643 ANVTYRTRV
+643 ASVTYRTRM

-660 ASTDFQQGSLAV
+660 AGTDFQQGSLGV

-699 GAAGARV
+699 GAAGARI
-706 TNAAGVKVDRN
+706 TNAAGVKVDGN

-739 IPMDVE
+739 ISMDVE

-762 IRFATDTG
+762 IRFATNTG
-770 RAALVQARQADGTP
+770 RAALVRAPQVDGTP
-784 LPFGAAVHD
+784 LPFGAVVRD

-799 GVVGQ
+799 GVVAQ
-804 ASRIF
+804 ASKVF
-809 ARGLADSGSL
+809 ARGLSERGSL
-819 TVQWGADDHRSICRI
+819 TVQWGDDGRSVCRI
-834 AYELPVAEHR
+834 AYELPVAKRHR
-844 RPSSGIRIVKSI
+844 RSP
-856 CQPDATAAGI
+856 GI
-866 Q
+866 QTVTSVCQADSITADTQ

>member
-1 MTPTRLPRRGA
+1 MTPTRPPCHGA
-12 ADMPHVKP
+12 ADMPRVKP

-29 AAWSAHGRA
+29 AAWSADGRA
-38 TTQAA
+38 TTPAA
-43 AESTLAQVEFD
+43 AEGTLAQVEFD
-54 GAFLQSRLGKHVD
+54 GAFMQNRLGRDFD
-67 VSRFAQRN
+67 VSRFARRN
-75 MTAPGVYTTDIH
+75 VTAPGVYTADVH

-112 FDRTQL
+112 FDRALL

-128 APEVLARLDGDG
+128 APDVVARLDGDD
-140 ACLQLDQ
+140 ACLRLDE

-156 DFPRQT
+156 DFTRQT
-162 LRLSIPQASLVRKAR
+162 LRLSIPQASLARKAR

-208 TTQTQGYLGL
+208 TAQTQGYLGL
-218 NGGVNLGNWRFRHEG
+218 NGGVNLGTWRFRHEG

-238 SRGESRYQDIATY
+238 SRGESRYQGLATY

-260 SQLVVGESYT
+260 SQLVIGESYT

-346 QVSVAEADGSVH
+346 QVSVEEADGSVH

-391 SQPLFTQAT
+391 SQPLFTQVT

-418 GGYASAMLGGA
+418 GGYVSAMLGGA
-429 FNTSFGAFGAD
+429 FNTTFGAFGAD

-445 TSIPGAKR
+445 TTIPGAKR

-462 YAKSVDATG
+462 YAKSVDSTG

-508 WRQRNRASLALTQRL
+508 WRQRHRASLALTQRL
-523 GATGGRINTTASAV
+523 GTTGGRINATASAV

-552 YTNQFRNIS
+552 YTNQFRNVS

-570 NAGGDMG
+570 NAGGDMS

-617 LGEDHALSYSVS
+617 VGDDHALSYSVS
-629 ANHASGP
+629 ANHASGT
-636 NSGTDGS
+636 NSTTDGS
-643 ANVTYRTRV
+643 ANVTYRTRL
-652 AEVNASAG
+652 AEVSASAG
-660 ASTDFQQGSLAV
+660 ASTEFQQGSLGV

-677 AHRGGITFSQP
+677 VHRGGITFSQP

-699 GAAGARV
+699 GAAGARI
-706 TNAAGVKVDRN
+706 TNAAGVKVDGN

-739 IPMDVE
+739 ISMDVE

-804 ASRIF
+804 ASKIF
-809 ARGLADSGSL
+809 ARGLNDSGSL
-819 TVQWGADDHRSICRI
+819 TVRWGADSGSICRI
-834 AYELPVAEHR
+834 AYDLPVAKHHR
-844 RPSSGIRIVKSI
+844 QAP
-856 CQPDATAAGI
+856 GI
-866 Q
+866 QTVTSMCRPDSTTADTQ

>member
-1 MTPTRLPRRGA
+1 MTTTRPPRHDAADLPRI
-12 ADMPHVKP
+12 KP

-29 AAWSAHGRA
+29 GAWSSDGRA
-38 TTQAA
+38 TAPSDA
-43 AESTLAQVEFD
+43 DATLAQVEFD
-54 GAFLQSRLGKHVD
+54 GAFVQNRLGKHFD
-67 VSRFAQRN
+67 VSRFARRN
-75 MTAPGVYTTDIH
+75 VTAPGVYTADVH

-112 FDRTQL
+112 FDRTLL
-118 ERVGVDFGKL
+118 ERVGIDFGKL
-128 APEVLARLDGDG
+128 APDVVAELDGDH
-140 ACLQLDQ
+140 ACLRLEQA
-147 VVPGASAAF
+147 VPGASAAF
-156 DFPRQT
+156 DFTRQT
-162 LRLSIPQASLVRKAR
+162 LRLSIPQASLARKAR

-208 TTQTQGYLGL
+208 TAQTQGYLGL

-238 SRGESRYQDIATY
+238 SRGQSRYQGIATY

-260 SQLVVGESYT
+260 SQLLVGESYT
-270 SGELFDST
+270 SGELFDSA

-346 QVSVAEADGSVH
+346 QVSITEADGTVH
-358 SFSVPYA
+358 AFSVPYA

-400 YQRGLTNL
+400 YQRGLTNM

-418 GGYASAMLGGA
+418 GGYTSAMLGGA

-445 TSIPGAKR
+445 TVVPGAKR

-462 YAKSVDATG
+462 YAKSVESTG

-496 DAARDGRSAQSV
+496 DAVRDGLSANSV
-508 WRQRNRASLALTQRL
+508 WRQRHRASLAFTQRL
-523 GATGGRINTTASAV
+523 GATGGRVNATASAV
-537 NYWNRPGSDVNYSVG
+537 NYWNRPGSDVNYSIG
-552 YTNQFRNIS
+552 YTNQFRNVS

-570 NAGGDMG
+570 SAGGDMG
-577 TLYYASVTIPFGRE
+577 TLYYASVTIPFGRAH
-591 RPMTVSGNVSRDTL
+591 PMTATGNVSRDAL

-617 LGEDHALSYSVS
+617 FGDDHALSYSIS

-636 NSGTDGS
+636 DSVTDGS
-643 ANVTYRTRV
+643 ANVTYRTRM
-652 AEVNASAG
+652 AEINASAG
-660 ASTDFQQGSLAV
+660 ASTDFQQGSLGV

-677 AHRGGITFSQP
+677 AHRGGVTLSQP

-699 GAAGARV
+699 GAAGARI
-706 TNAAGVKVDRN
+706 TNAAGVKVDGN

-739 IPMDVE
+739 ISMDVE

-770 RAALVQARQADGTP
+770 RAALVRAPQADGAP
-784 LPFGAAVHD
+784 LPFGAVVRD

-799 GVVGQ
+799 GVVAQ
-804 ASRIF
+804 ASKVF
-809 ARGLADSGSL
+809 ARGLNERGAL
-819 TVQWGADDHRSICRI
+819 TVQWGDDGRSVCRI
-834 AYELPVAEHR
+834 AYALPVEKHR
-844 RPSSGIRIVKSI
+844 RRSP
-856 CQPDATAAGI
+856 GI
-866 Q
+866 QTVTSVCQADSVTADIQ

>member
-1 MTPTRLPRRGA
+1 MTPTRPPCHGA
-12 ADMPHVKP
+12 ADMPRVKP

-29 AAWSAHGRA
+29 AAWSADGRA
-38 TTQAA
+38 TTPAA
-43 AESTLAQVEFD
+43 AEGTLAQVEFD
-54 GAFLQSRLGKHVD
+54 GAFMQNRLGRDFD
-67 VSRFAQRN
+67 VSRFARRN
-75 MTAPGVYTTDIH
+75 VTAPGVYTADVH

-112 FDRTQL
+112 FDRTLL

-128 APEVLARLDGDG
+128 APDVVARLDGDD
-140 ACLQLDQ
+140 ACLRLDE

-156 DFPRQT
+156 DFTRQT
-162 LRLSIPQASLVRKAR
+162 VRLSIPQASLARKAR

-208 TTQTQGYLGL
+208 TAQTQGYLGL
-218 NGGVNLGNWRFRHEG
+218 NGGVNIGTWRFRHEG

-238 SRGESRYQDIATY
+238 SRGESRYQGLATY

-260 SQLVVGESYT
+260 SQLVIGESYT

-346 QVSVAEADGSVH
+346 QVSVEEADGSVH

-373 GIGRYSFVAGTL
+373 GVGRYSFVAGTL
-385 RNPHGS
+385 RNPRGS

-429 FNTSFGAFGAD
+429 FNTTFGAFGAD

-462 YAKSVDATG
+462 YAKSVETTG

-485 YFGLNDAMQAR
+485 YFGLDDAMQAR

-508 WRQRNRASLALTQRL
+508 WRQRHRASLALTQRL
-523 GATGGRINTTASAV
+523 GATGGRINATASAV

-552 YTNQFRNIS
+552 YTNQFRNVS

-570 NAGGDMG
+570 NAGGDMS
-577 TLYYASVTIPFGRE
+577 TLYYASVTIPLGRE

-629 ANHASGP
+629 ANHASGT
-636 NSGTDGS
+636 NSTTDGS
-643 ANVTYRTRV
+643 ANVTYRTRL
-652 AEVNASAG
+652 AEVSASAG
-660 ASTDFQQGSLAV
+660 ASTEFQQGSLGV

-699 GAAGARV
+699 GAAGARI
-706 TNAAGVKVDRN
+706 TNAAGVKVDGN

-739 IPMDVE
+739 ISMDVE

-804 ASRIF
+804 ASKIF
-809 ARGLADSGSL
+809 ARGLNDSGSL
-819 TVQWGADDHRSICRI
+819 TVRWGADSGSICRI
-834 AYELPVAEHR
+834 AYDLPVAKHHR
-844 RPSSGIRIVKSI
+844 QAP
-856 CQPDATAAGI
+856 GI
-866 Q
+866 QTVTSMCRPDSTTADTQ

>member
-1 MTPTRLPRRGA
+1 MTPTRPSRRGA
-12 ADMPHVKP
+12 ADMPRVKP

-29 AAWSAHGRA
+29 AAWSADGRA

-43 AESTLAQVEFD
+43 AEATLAHVEFD
-54 GAFLQSRLGKHVD
+54 GAFLQNRLGKHFD
-67 VSRFAQRN
+67 VSRFERRN
-75 MTAPGVYTTDIH
+75 VTAPGVYTVDVH
-87 VGPDWIGRYD
+87 VGPDWIGRHD
-97 VRFVAAPDSGDARPC
+97 VRFVAVPDSGDARPC
-112 FDRTQL
+112 FGRALL
-118 ERVGVDFGKL
+118 ERVGVDFAKL
-128 APEVLARLDGDG
+128 GPDVVAQLANDG
-140 ACLQLDQ
+140 ACLRLEQ
-147 VVPGASAAF
+147 VVPGASTAF
-156 DFPRQT
+156 DFERQT

-177 GYVSPDQWTSGETVG
+177 GYVSPDQWTAGETVG

-202 SKASGH
+202 SKVSGH
-208 TTQTQGYLGL
+208 TAQTQGYLGL

-238 SRGESRYQDIATY
+238 SRGESRYQGLATY

-260 SQLVVGESYT
+260 SQLLIGESYT

-346 QVSVAEADGSVH
+346 QVSVEEADGSVH

-391 SQPLFTQAT
+391 SQPVFTQAT

-429 FNTSFGAFGAD
+429 FNTSFGAIGAD

-445 TSIPGAKR
+445 TTIPGAKR

-462 YAKSVDATG
+462 YAKSIDATG

-496 DAARDGRSAQSV
+496 DAARGGTSAQSV
-508 WRQRNRASLALTQRL
+508 WRQRHRASLVLTQRL
-523 GATGGRINTTASAV
+523 GTNGGRIDATASTV
-537 NYWNRPGSDVNYSVG
+537 NYWNRSGSDVNYSVG
-552 YTNQFRNIS
+552 YTNQFRNVS

-617 LGEDHALSYSVS
+617 LGDDHALSYSVS
-629 ANHASGP
+629 ANHASGT
-636 NSGTDGS
+636 NSTTDGS
-643 ANVTYRTRV
+643 ANVTYRTRL
-652 AEVNASAG
+652 AELSASAG
-660 ASTDFQQGSLAV
+660 ASTDFQQGSLGV

-706 TNAAGVKVDRN
+706 TNAAGVKVDGN

-729 LNTVALDPKG
+729 LNTIALDPKG

-770 RAALVQARQADGTP
+770 RAALVQARQSDGTP
-784 LPFGAAVHD
+784 LPFGAVVHD

-799 GVVGQ
+799 GVVAQ
-804 ASRIF
+804 ASKIF
-809 ARGLADSGSL
+809 ARGLNDSGSL
-819 TVQWGADDHRSICRI
+819 TVRWGADSRSVCRI
-834 AYELPVAEHR
+834 AYDLPVAKQR
-844 RPSSGIRIVKSI
+844 RQASGIQTVKSI
-856 CQPDATAAGI
+856 CQPDSTTADT

>member
-1 MTPTRLPRRGA
+1 MTTTRLPRHA
-12 ADMPHVKP
+12 VADMPRIKP
-20 IHLLVAACV
+20 IHLVVVACV
-29 AAWSAHGRA
+29 GAWSSDGRA
-38 TTQAA
+38 TAQSA

-54 GAFLQSRLGKHVD
+54 GAFMQNRLGRHFD

-75 MTAPGVYTTDIH
+75 VTAPGVYTTDIH
-87 VGPDWIGRYD
+87 VGTDWIGRYD
-97 VRFVAAPDSGDARPC
+97 VRFAAAPDTVDAQPC
-112 FDRTQL
+112 FDRTLL

-128 APEVLARLDGDG
+128 APEIVAALDGER
-140 ACLQLDQ
+140 ACLRIEQ
-147 VVPGASAAF
+147 VVPEASAAF
-156 DFPRQT
+156 DFTRQI
-162 LRLSIPQASLVRKAR
+162 LRLSIPQAALARKAR
-177 GYVSPDQWTSGETVG
+177 GYVNPDQWTAGETVG
-192 LLGYNFNLYT
+192 LLGYNFNLYS

-218 NGGVNLGNWRFRHEG
+218 NGGVNLGSWRFRHEG
-233 SYSWS
+233 SFSWS
-238 SRGESRYQDIATY
+238 SRGQSHYQDLATY

-260 SQLVVGESYT
+260 SQLVIGESYT

-278 QFRGVRLS
+278 QFRGVRVS

-346 QVSVAEADGSVH
+346 EVSVSEADGSVH
-358 SFSVPYA
+358 TLSVPYA

-373 GIGRYSFVAGTL
+373 GISRYSFVAGAL
-385 RNPHGS
+385 RNPYGS
-391 SQPLFTQAT
+391 SQPLFAQAT

-429 FNTSFGAFGAD
+429 LNTSFGAFGTD
-440 VTHAL
+440 VTHAM
-445 TSIPGAKR
+445 TSIPGEKR

-462 YAKSVDATG
+462 YAKSVETTG

-478 YRYSTDG
+478 YRHSTDG

-496 DAARDGRSAQSV
+496 DAARDSRPAS
-508 WRQRNRASLALTQRL
+508 WRQRHRASLALTQRL
-523 GATGGRINTTASAV
+523 GATGGRINATASAV
-537 NYWNRPGSDVNYSVG
+537 NYWNRPGSDVNYSIG
-552 YTNQFRNIS
+552 YTNQFRNLS
-561 YSLTATRQR
+561 YNLTTTRQR
-570 NAGGDMG
+570 NAGGDMS
-577 TLYYASVTIPFGRE
+577 TLYYASVTIPFGRA
-591 RPMTVSGNVSRDTL
+591 RPVTVTGNVSHDSL

-617 LGEDHALSYSVS
+617 LGDDHALSYSVS
-629 ANHASGP
+629 ANHSTG
-636 NSGTDGS
+636 SSSVTDGS
-643 ANVTYRTRV
+643 ANVTYRTRM
-652 AEVNASAG
+652 AEINASAG
-660 ASTDFQQGSLAV
+660 AGTDFQQGSLGV

-677 AHRGGITFSQP
+677 VHRGGITLSQP
-688 VSETFAIVEAP
+688 LSETFAIVEAP
-699 GAAGARV
+699 GAAGARI
-706 TNAAGVKVDRN
+706 TNASGVKVDSN

-739 IPMDVE
+739 ISMDVE

-770 RAALVQARQADGTP
+770 RAALVQAPQADGTP
-784 LPFGAAVHD
+784 LPFGATVHD
-793 ETGKEV
+793 ETGKEI
-799 GVVGQ
+799 GVVSQ
-804 ASRIF
+804 ASKIL

-819 TVQWGADDHRSICRI
+819 TVQWGADQRSICRI
-834 AYELPVAEHR
+834 AYDLPVADHR
-844 RPSSGIRIVKSI
+844 RRSSGIQTVTSVCRA
-856 CQPDATAAGI
+856 DATTAAT

>member
-1 MTPTRLPRRGA
+1 MTSTRLPRQGVAGLPR
-12 ADMPHVKP
+12 VKP
-20 IHLLVAACV
+20 IHLMVAACV
-29 AAWSAHGRA
+29 AAWSADGRA
-38 TTQAA
+38 TTPAV
-43 AESTLAQVEFD
+43 AEGTLAQVEFD
-54 GAFLQSRLGKHVD
+54 GAFMQNRLGRNFD
-67 VSRFAQRN
+67 VSRFARRN
-75 MTAPGVYTTDIH
+75 VTAPGVYSADVH

-97 VRFVAAPDSGDARPC
+97 VRFVAAPDSGDAHPC
-112 FDRTQL
+112 FDRALL
-118 ERVGVDFGKL
+118 ERVGVNFGKL
-128 APEVLARLDGDG
+128 APDVVARLDGDA
-140 ACLQLDQ
+140 ACLRLDE

-156 DFPRQT
+156 DFTRQT
-162 LRLSIPQASLVRKAR
+162 LRLSIPQASLARKAR

-208 TTQTQGYLGL
+208 TAQTQGYLGL
-218 NGGVNLGNWRFRHEG
+218 NGGVNVGNWRFRHEG

-238 SRGESRYQDIATY
+238 SRGQSRYQGLATY

-260 SQLVVGESYT
+260 SQLVIGESYT

-306 ANSNAKVTIR
+306 ANSNAKVTVR

-346 QVSVAEADGSVH
+346 QVSVEEADGSVH
-358 SFSVPYA
+358 TFSVPYA

-391 SQPLFTQAT
+391 SQPLFMQAT

-418 GGYASAMLGGA
+418 GGYVSGMLGGA

-445 TSIPGAKR
+445 TAIPGAKR

-462 YAKSVDATG
+462 YAKSVEATG

-485 YFGLNDAMQAR
+485 YFGLDDAMQAR
-496 DAARDGRSAQSV
+496 DAARDGRSTHSI
-508 WRQRNRASLALTQRL
+508 WRQRHRASLALTQRL
-523 GATGGRINTTASAV
+523 GATGGRINATASAV

-552 YTNQFRNIS
+552 YTNQFRNVS

-570 NAGGDMG
+570 NAGGDMS
-577 TLYYASVTIPFGRE
+577 TLYYANVTIPFGRA

-605 GRTRLQSTLSGS
+605 GRTRMQSTLSGT

-629 ANHASGP
+629 ANHASGS
-636 NSGTDGS
+636 NSSTDGS
-643 ANVTYRTRV
+643 ANVTYRTRL
-652 AEVNASAG
+652 AEVSASAG
-660 ASTDFQQGSLAV
+660 ASTDFQQGSLGV

-699 GAAGARV
+699 GAAGARI
-706 TNAAGVKVDRN
+706 TNASGVKVDGS

-729 LNTVALDPKG
+729 LNTIALDPKG
-739 IPMDVE
+739 ISMDVE

-770 RAALVQARQADGTP
+770 RAALVQAPQADGTP

-793 ETGKEV
+793 ENGKEV

-804 ASRIF
+804 ASKIF

-819 TVQWGADDHRSICRI
+819 TVQWGVDRRSICRI
-834 AYELPVAEHR
+834 AYDLPVTEHR
-844 RPSSGIRIVKSI
+844 RQASGIQTVKSM
-856 CQPDATAAGI
+856 CQPDSTTADTH
-866 Q
+866 